1 MTKFNNQN
9 KPSTKPFMRKNSR
22 KTEETKLH
30 KNRRVWILY
39 DLLDTPLRQK
49 DILELWRHRGRVEY
63 EQLKK
68 MVMAGMGGIVDT
80 PNGERFANINDIKSS
95 KPMQYTDGIGVSKS
109 TMHKII
115 YELMDEGVLKKT
127 FVDGKEGYCFVES
140 SETLYKILKEF
151 NNPSLSRNF
160 IEELNKDLINSK
172 YCKKL
177 VNLNLVKKLEFY
189 KESLTNEEMSFVL
202 ILIKISHSALLK
214 VLKRIYS
221 DKVWDSVLPKGPF
234 LMDLQFL
241 AYKDISKRYRAEETK
256 TFTPPYPVNFKFEI
270 KTSLETE
277 NGEFQHLSTLKRNSF
292 SLLSE
297 EERKREMDKTMK
309 SFEKV
314 HQAIS
319 GLTANFPDFDDE
331 IDKSFGTDSPLAYEK

>member
-1 MTKFNNQN
+1 MN
-9 KPSTKPFMRKNSR
+9 PFIRKNNKKSEER
-22 KTEETKLH
+22 KIR
-30 KNRRVWILY
+30 KNRKVWIMY
-39 DLLDTPLRQK
+39 DLLDNPLRQK
-49 DILELWRHRGRVEY
+49 DILELWRRRGRIEY

-68 MVMAGMGGIVDT
+68 LVMAGVGGVVDT
-80 PNGERFANINDIKSS
+80 PNGERLANINDIKSS
-95 KPMQYTDGIGVSKS
+95 KPMQYEDGIGVSKGEVS
-109 TMHKII
+109 RITNELVRKKILKQTIVDDTM
-115 YELMDEGVLKKT
+115 
-127 FVDGKEGYCFVES
+127 GYRLVES
-140 SETLYKILKEF
+140 SETLYKILEEF
-151 NNPSLSRNF
+151 NSSHLSKSF

-177 VNLNLVKKLEFY
+177 VNLDLVKKLEFY

-256 TFTPPYPVNFKFEI
+256 TFTPPYPVNIKFEI
-270 KTSLETE
+270 KTSLKTE

-319 GLTANFPDFDDE
+319 DLTANFPDFDE
-331 IDKSFGTDSPLAYEK
+331 EVDKSFGTDSPLAYEK

>member
-1 MTKFNNQN
+1 MKNFNEQN
-9 KPSTKPFMRKNSR
+9 NSRMKPFIRKNNKKSEER
-22 KTEETKLH
+22 KIR
-30 KNRRVWILY
+30 KNRKVWIMY
-39 DLLDTPLRQK
+39 DLLDNPLRQK
-49 DILELWRHRGRVEY
+49 DILELWRRRGRIEY

-68 MVMAGMGGIVDT
+68 LVMAGVGGVVDT
-80 PNGERFANINDIKSS
+80 PNGERLANINDIKSS
-95 KPMQYTDGIGVSKS
+95 KPMQYEDGIGVSKGEVS
-109 TMHKII
+109 RITNELVRKKILKQTIVDDTM
-115 YELMDEGVLKKT
+115 
-127 FVDGKEGYCFVES
+127 GYRLVES
-140 SETLYKILKEF
+140 SETLYKILEEF
-151 NNPSLSRNF
+151 NSSHLSKSF

-177 VNLNLVKKLEFY
+177 VNLDLVKKLEFY

-214 VLKRIYS
+214 VLRRLYS
-221 DKVWDSVLPKGPF
+221 DNVWDSVLPKGPF

-256 TFTPPYPVNFKFEI
+256 TFTPPYPVNIKFEI
-270 KTSLETE
+270 KTSLKTE

-314 HQAIS
+314 HQTIS
-319 GLTANFPDFDDE
+319 DLTANFPDFDEE